1 MNARAGVV
9 GSQVVWFASLPV
21 MLTASTLEGRFKD
34 AVAGFIF
41 AGLASFMPDLDHH
54 NSTVGRYVPR
64 IVRKL
69 LGGHR
74 MGSHSFLS
82 VAVAWWLTGYLLDDV
97 NAANAV
103 AVGWSWHIFIDM
115 LTIDGAGVL
124 YPLTRKK
131 FRIGWMRTGSK
142 GEDRFV
148 TGVKWAGVAV
158 AICYGYLFIAGGY

>member
-21 MLTASTLEGRFKD
+21 ILTAPTTEGRFKD

-54 NSTVGRYVPR
+54 NSTVGRYVPGL
-64 IVRKL
+64 VRKL

-74 MGSHSFLS
+74 MGSHSFFS
-82 VAVAWWLTGYLLDDV
+82 VAAAWFLTNYLLEDV

-103 AVGWSWHIFIDM
+103 ALGWSWHIFIDL
-115 LTIDGAGVL
+115 LTEQGVGVL
-124 YPLTRKK
+124 YPLSRRK
-131 FRIGWMRTGSK
+131 FRLGWMKTGSK

-148 TGVKWAGVAV
+148 TGVKLTGIGV
-158 AICYGYLFIAGGY
+158 AICYGYLLTTGGF